1 MEKQTRTW
9 LCSVVFL
16 DVVDYTKRSVRKQIG
31 IKKRLKIA
39 IDEAVKS
46 VPEHDRIIVDSGDGA
61 ALCFLGDPEEALFAA
76 LNLRDAF
83 KHEMD
88 EAVSPFLVRIGINLG
103 AVKLVENITG
113 QINAV
118 GDGINMAYRVMNFA
132 QPNQILASRSFYDV
146 ISCLSDDFAQL
157 FRYEGVRQD
166 KHVREHSVYEVLRL
180 GEATIS
186 QVSEAREK
194 LVGATEEEAV
204 RSAKKDDSP
213 TAVFDWQPD
222 VLGIVEDNLALH
234 IGPLAKVLAK
244 RTARKASDIE
254 ELYQLLAEYVP
265 TEREKNIFLGK
276 RLVRGQTQRPST
288 QGSYQAADRHE
299 VGAPFKGDQRS
310 GTVSTWEPEVLR
322 KAEERLAVYV
332 GPVAKVLVK
341 KAAKNTSSTKDLYQV
356 LSKEIPKERDQR
368 HFLNLVTK
376 DEIPD
381 TP

>member
-16 DVVDYTKRSVRKQIG
+16 DVVDYTKRSVTQQIK

-39 IDEAVKS
+39 VDEAVKA

-83 KHEMD
+83 TREID
-88 EAVSPFLVRIGINLG
+88 EAVPPLVVRIGINLG

-118 GDGINMAYRVMNFA
+118 GDGINMAHRVMNFA

-166 KHVREHSVYEVLRL
+166 KHIREHAVYEVLRL
-180 GEATIS
+180 REAAIS

-194 LVGATEEEAV
+194 PVGATEEEAG
-204 RSAKKDDSP
+204 RPAPKDDSP

-234 IGPLAKVLAK
+234 IGPLAKVLVK
-244 RTARKASDIE
+244 KTAQKASNIE
-254 ELYQLLAEYVP
+254 ELYQLLTEYVP

-276 RLVRGQTQRPST
+276 ALVGQTQPSST
-288 QGSYQAADRHE
+288 QGSYQAADSDE
-299 VGAPFKGDQRS
+299 AGAPFKGDQRP

-322 KAEERLAVYV
+322 TAEERLAVYV

-341 KAAKNTSSTKDLYQV
+341 KAAKKTSSTKDLYQV
-356 LSKEIPKERDQR
+356 LSQEIPKERDKK
-368 HFLNLVTK
+368 HFLNLVTR
-376 DEIPD
+376 DETSD
-381 TP
+381 TL

>member
-1 MEKQTRTW
+1 MERQTRTW

-16 DVVDYTKRSVRKQIG
+16 DVVDYTKRSVTQQIK
-31 IKKRLKIA
+31 IKKRLKVA
-39 IDEAVKS
+39 VDEAVKT

-83 KHEMD
+83 KHEID
-88 EAVSPFLVRIGINLG
+88 EAVPPLVVRIGINLG

-118 GDGINMAYRVMNFA
+118 GDGINMANRVMNFA

-166 KHVREHSVYEVLRL
+166 KHVREHAVYEVLRL
-180 GEATIS
+180 REAAIS
-186 QVSEAREK
+186 QVSEAQEK
-194 LVGATEEEAV
+194 PVGATEEEAG
-204 RSAKKDDSP
+204 RPAPKDDSG
-213 TAVFDWQPD
+213 TAVFGWQPD
-222 VLGIVEDNLALH
+222 VLGIVVDNLALH
-234 IGPLAKVLAK
+234 IGPLAKVLVK
-244 RTARKASDIE
+244 KTAQKASDIE
-254 ELYQLLAEYVP
+254 ELYQLLVEYVP

-276 RLVRGQTQRPST
+276 ALVGQTQPSST
-288 QGSYQAADRHE
+288 QGSYQAADSDE
-299 VGAPFKGDQRS
+299 AGAPFKGDQRS
-310 GTVSTWEPEVLR
+310 GMVSTWEPEVLR
-322 KAEERLAVYV
+322 TAEERLAVYV

-341 KAAKNTSSTKDLYQV
+341 KAAKKTSSTKDLYQV
-356 LSKEIPKERDQR
+356 LSQEIPKERDKK

-376 DEIPD
+376 DETSD
-381 TP
+381 TL

>member
-16 DVVDYTKRSVRKQIG
+16 DIVDYTKRSVTQQIK
-31 IKKRLKIA
+31 IKKRLKTA
-39 IDEAVKS
+39 VDEAVKT

-83 KHEMD
+83 KHEID
-88 EAVSPFLVRIGINLG
+88 EAVSPLVVRIGINLG

-118 GDGINMAYRVMNFA
+118 GDGINMAHRVMNFA
-132 QPNQILASRSFYDV
+132 QPNQILASRSFFDV

-166 KHVREHSVYEVLRL
+166 KHVREHAVYEVLRL
-180 GEATIS
+180 REAAIS
-186 QVSEAREK
+186 QVSEVREK
-194 LVGATEEEAV
+194 PVSATEEEAIG
-204 RSAKKDDSP
+204 SAQKDDSP
-213 TAVFDWQPD
+213 TTVFAWQPD

-234 IGPLAKVLAK
+234 IGPLAKVLVK
-244 RTARKASDIE
+244 KTAQKASDIE

-265 TEREKNIFLGK
+265 TGPERNIFLGK
-276 RLVRGQTQRPST
+276 ATMGGQTQPPST
-288 QGSYQAADRHE
+288 QGSYQAADRDE
-299 VGAPFKGDQRS
+299 AGAPFKGDQRP

-322 KAEERLAVYV
+322 TAEERLAVYV

-356 LSKEIPKERDQR
+356 LSKEIPKERDKK

-376 DEIPD
+376 DETSD
-381 TP
+381 TL